1 MGRFPA
7 AARAARSI
15 ASVAGCSTVHAS
27 SAALPPRPPA
37 GACRVGFVGL
47 GAMGEGMAAC
57 LLRDGF
63 QVTVLGNINRG
74 PVDRLV
80 AAGAVEAPGPLE
92 LANEADIICLC
103 LPNSDVVEHV
113 IGRMQPALAPGKTIL
128 DTGTSSLASTA
139 KLGQA
144 LAQLGV
150 GFAEAPLTG
159 GKAQAAEGVLGA
171 LVGTTEET
179 FSVAQPVLDSFC
191 SSVQHFGPVGSG
203 GRAKLINNA
212 MVIGIAA
219 LVLEAFRKARR
230 TQTGWSQLYDV
241 VTRGSADSG
250 VLRRIVGTALGHTP
264 PIDGSDN
271 KYRGCASTSCSVTQ
285 RAHRLALCRCRSAP
299 QFRATHARHTL
310 SRTHAQM
317 RLCLRAHTQAHN
329 HECTVCIHNT

>member
-1 MGRFPA
+1 MYSSCTRRA
-7 AARAARSI
+7 AAFRAPLPLQERHAAG
-15 ASVAGCSTVHAS
+15 ASLP
-27 SAALPPRPPA
+27 AALPVRPA
-37 GACRVGFVGL
+37 FTYRVGFVGL

-63 QVTVLGNINRG
+63 QVAILGNVNRG

-80 AAGAVEAPGPLE
+80 AAGAVEALEPLE
-92 LANEADIICLC
+92 LARRVDVICLC
-103 LPNSDVVEHV
+103 LPNSDVVEDV
-113 IGRMQPALAPGKTIL
+113 IERMKPALAPGKTIL

-139 KLGQA
+139 RLGQT
-144 LAQLGV
+144 LGQLGV

-159 GKAQAAEGVLGA
+159 GKAQADEGVLGA
-171 LVGTTEET
+171 LVGTTEDT
-179 FSVAQPVLDSFC
+179 FSTVKPLLDSFC
-191 SSVQHFGPVGSG
+191 SSVQLFGPVGSG

-230 TQTGWSQLYDV
+230 TQTNWAQLYDV

-271 KYRGCASTSCSVTQ
+271 KYRGCASPTG
-285 RAHRLALCRCRSAP
+285 
-299 QFRATHARHTL
+299 
-310 SRTHAQM
+310 
-317 RLCLRAHTQAHN
+317 
-329 HECTVCIHNT
+329 